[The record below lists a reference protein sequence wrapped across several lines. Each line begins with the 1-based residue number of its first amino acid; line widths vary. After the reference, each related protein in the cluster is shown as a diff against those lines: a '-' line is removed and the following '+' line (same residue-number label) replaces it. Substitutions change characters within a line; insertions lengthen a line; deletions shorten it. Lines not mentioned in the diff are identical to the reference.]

1 MIRITDEEFARVGDK
16 RAAVMVAMG
25 AASMCW
31 LPTPATGV
39 FDSETAGDIAD
50 DLIRYL
56 DVPAGMSAE
65 EAAWLL
71 ALIDSAVPRNP
82 DSAMD
87 WEGLGRDH
95 AKKIL
100 RRVIHGSDTTP
111 TETGPELVGSDH

>member
-25 AASMCW
+25 AASVCW
-31 LPTPATGV
+31 TPMDCTGV
-39 FDSETAGDIAD
+39 FDSEAAADIAD

-56 DVPAGMSAE
+56 DVPAGLSAE

-71 ALIDSAVPRNP
+71 TLVDSAVPAEP
-82 DSAMD
+82 GGPMD

-100 RRVIHGSDTTP
+100 RTVIDGARPPAT
-111 TETGPELVGSDH
+111 VGSDR